1 MANFSKEELEV
12 VVVGAGPSGIAVSA
26 CLNKLGIKNVVLEKE
41 DCCAY
46 LWKKKT
52 YDRLH
57 LHLSKKFCSLPFMPH
72 ATSSPKYLSKNE
84 FIQYLDEYVEHF
96 NIKPKFQTCVE
107 LAFYNNEENKWN
119 VKSRKVDSGEMKL
132 YACDF
137 LILATGENN
146 EGYIPNVV
154 GIENFKGNIIHSSD
168 YKSGEQY
175 KDKKVLVIG
184 SGNSG
189 MEIAF
194 DLSNYGSHTSIVVR
208 SPIHVVT
215 REMVHIG
222 MVLLKYLPISLV
234 DTMIAK
240 FAKFKFGNLA
250 KFGIPQPEEGP
261 FSIKISKGTS
271 PVIDV
276 GAIGKIKLE
285 EIKVLPGISKI
296 KEHTIMFEN
305 GEEHQFDAIIFATG
319 YKNVATKW
327 LKDYSSIFL
336 DDGTLMNEFP
346 NHWKGENGLYC
357 AGFSKRGLAGI
368 SLDAITIVDDIKTVR
383 GDKI

>member
-1 MANFSKEELEV
+1 MVNFAKEEVEV
-12 VVVGAGPSGIAVSA
+12 VIVGAGPSGLAVSA
-26 CLNKLGIKNVVLEKE
+26 CLNKLSIKNVVLEKE
-41 DCCAY
+41 DCCGY

-57 LHLSKKFCSLPFMPH
+57 LHLSKDFCSLPFMPH
-72 ATSSPKYLSKNE
+72 ANSSPKYLSKNE
-84 FIQYLDEYVEHF
+84 FIQYLDEYVESF
-96 NIKPKFQTCVE
+96 DIKPKFQRCVE
-107 LAFYNNEENKWN
+107 LAFFNKEEKKWN
-119 VKSRKVDSGEMKL
+119 VNATNVVSGEKEL

-137 LILATGENN
+137 LVLATGENN
-146 EGYIPNVV
+146 ECYIPK
-154 GIENFKGNIIHSSD
+154 GLGLENFKGEIIHSSE
-168 YKSGEQY
+168 YKSG
-175 KDKKVLVIG
+175 KKYEEKEVLVVG

-194 DLSNYGSHTSIVVR
+194 DLSNYGSIPSIVVR
-208 SPIHVVT
+208 SPVHVLT

-222 MVLLKYLPISLV
+222 MLLLKYLPISLV
-234 DTMIAK
+234 DTAIAK
-240 FAKFKFGNLA
+240 YAKFRFGNLA
-250 KFGIPQPEEGP
+250 ELGIPQPEEGP
-261 FSIKISKGTS
+261 FYIKLLKGRS

-276 GAIGKIKLE
+276 GAINKIKLG

-296 KEHTIMFEN
+296 KEHTVVFDN

-327 LKDYSSIFL
+327 LKDHSSIFI
-336 DDGTLMNEFP
+336 DDGTLLIKFP

-368 SLDAITIVDDIKTVR
+368 SMDAKSIVENIKTVR
-383 GDKI
+383 AEKI